1 MDELGRVQSRTGR
14 AVRLWLIVWPLIFV
28 AALTVLSECGPR
40 TGDRKTQDGAA
51 APAAGESSGRG
62 IK

>member
-1 MDELGRVQSRTGR
+1 MEELGRVQSRTGR
-14 AVRLWLIVWPLIFV
+14 AVRLWLIVWPLMFV

-40 TGDRKTQDGAA
+40 TGERKTQDGAA
-51 APAAGESSGRG
+51 PTASESSGRG